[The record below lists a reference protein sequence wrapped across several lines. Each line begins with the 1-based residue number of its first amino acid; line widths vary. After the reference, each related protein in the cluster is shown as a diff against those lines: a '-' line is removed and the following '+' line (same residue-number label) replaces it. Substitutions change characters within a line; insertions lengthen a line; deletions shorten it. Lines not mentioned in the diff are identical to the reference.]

1 MRHKMINL
9 DPTAH
14 EYASQMPNFSQWVRK
29 CIRDH
34 YEGEDTVYLK
44 EQIADLQ
51 KLLSDIKAGRR
62 YWDGNTWMVVE

>member
-9 DPTAH
+9 DPTSH
-14 EYASQMPNFSQWVRK
+14 EYASQMPNFSQFVRK

-44 EQIADLQ
+44 EQIAHYER
-51 KLLSDIKAGRR
+51 LLSQIKSGHRK
-62 YWDGNTWMVVE
+62 WNGNTWVVVE